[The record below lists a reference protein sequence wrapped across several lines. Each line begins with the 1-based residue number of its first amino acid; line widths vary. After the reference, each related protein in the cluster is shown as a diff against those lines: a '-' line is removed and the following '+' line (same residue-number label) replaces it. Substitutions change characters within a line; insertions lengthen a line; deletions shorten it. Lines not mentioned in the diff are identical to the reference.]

1 MAPKRAPKQ
10 FMVGEV
16 RCSITKDDN
25 ILTISPSGLAGP
37 MLSSKTVMVHKR
49 KEETKEAAV
58 ARRLAQMASDDAAAA
73 GASSSAVHECCTAPR
88 THRAM
93 GSG

>member
-25 ILTISPSGLAGP
+25 ITVGLGG
-37 MLSSKTVMVHKR
+37 TN
-49 KEETKEAAV
+49 AV
-58 ARRLAQMASDDAAAA
+58 LEDGHGAQAQRGDEGGGGGAPA
-73 GASSSAVHECCTAPR
+73 GADGER
-88 THRAM
+88 
-93 GSG
+93 

>member
-25 ILTISPSGLAGP
+25 ITVRLGGTNA
-37 MLSSKTVMVHKR
+37 LSSKTVMVHKR

-58 ARRLAQMASDDAAAA
+58 ARRMAQMASDDAAAA